1 MQIVKMQKMFSGFP
15 NKHFVVFAGFQVT
28 NDFSFVFCA
37 VGCHPL
43 RHVEPESLREAVQY
57 LAAHR
62 YEKLYYWGTTGI
74 LSMQLVIRTVGCK

>member
-1 MQIVKMQKMFSGFP
+1 MADPTAIDCAAASAPAVA
-15 NKHFVVFAGFQVT
+15 VAVAAAVAAAVQVT

-43 RHVEPESLREAVQY
+43 RPVEPESLREAVQY

-62 YEKLYYWGTTGI
+62 
-74 LSMQLVIRTVGCK
+74 

>member
-1 MQIVKMQKMFSGFP
+1 VLPQLLL
-15 NKHFVVFAGFQVT
+15 AGRDCSAVIDCATVAAAVAAAVQVT

-43 RHVEPESLREAVQY
+43 RPVEPESLREAVQY

-62 YEKLYYWGTTGI
+62 YLAAAWVAH
-74 LSMQLVIRTVGCK
+74 L

>member
-1 MQIVKMQKMFSGFP
+1 MVCTNPLVSLLYPPARRLLLLLSSLPLLM
-15 NKHFVVFAGFQVT
+15 QVT

-43 RHVEPESLREAVQY
+43 RPVEPESLSEAVQY

-62 YEKLYYWGTTGI
+62 WGWQQWWWWWWW
-74 LSMQLVIRTVGCK
+74 L